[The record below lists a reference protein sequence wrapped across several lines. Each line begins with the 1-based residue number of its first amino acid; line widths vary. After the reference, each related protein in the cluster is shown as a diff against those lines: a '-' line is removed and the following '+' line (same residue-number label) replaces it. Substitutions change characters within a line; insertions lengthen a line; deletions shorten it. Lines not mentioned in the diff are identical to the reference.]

1 MNTFAAASLAAI
13 SLAIAATTGAASAQ
27 DEIADLLDRID
38 SSTLSDLR
46 ASDAFAGC
54 AYAQDQAIQ
63 ALRNAGDLTAD
74 EDDVR
79 HSVAAI
85 ELRRDRSLCFE
96 NSLNGADVLRILK
109 NEAEDTN
116 SEIFGYLAIQ
126 NGNMSQ
132 ESIQQYNA
140 NNGIIQAANRLGL

>member
-1 MNTFAAASLAAI
+1 
-13 SLAIAATTGAASAQ
+13 
-27 DEIADLLDRID
+27 
-38 SSTLSDLR
+38 
-46 ASDAFAGC
+46 
-54 AYAQDQAIQ
+54 
-63 ALRNAGDLTAD
+63 
-74 EDDVR
+74 
-79 HSVAAI
+79 
-85 ELRRDRSLCFE
+85 
-96 NSLNGADVLRILK
+96 LRILK